1 MVVHDLAILMGAGM
15 VVFESDWLDYEFIFV
30 LIWFICV
37 YLIVYFLFKEF
48 KYYMYLRYFIVGVG
62 VLLVASFGGYFRFLA
77 IINDDFKTV
86 SGEFDG
92 IVSGV
97 NGNQQHIKIMVGN
110 GYSITYNSRRSDNC
124 FNKPINVVGDV
135 VDFKKFREH
144 DNKIKFGSTPDFLSI
159 SYLGDGRDP
168 CIFKIVKRT
177 NQAGTATN

>member
-1 MVVHDLAILMGAGM
+1 M
-15 VVFESDWLDYEFIFV
+15 VVFESDWLDYEFIIV

-37 YLIVYFLFKEF
+37 YLMVYFLFKKC

-62 VLLVASFGGYFRFLA
+62 VFLVVSFGGYFRFLA

-97 NGNQQHIKIMVGN
+97 NGDQQRIKIMLGN
-110 GYSITYNSRRSDNC
+110 GYSITYDSRRTDNC
-124 FNKPINVVGDV
+124 FDNPINVVGDV
-135 VDFKKFREH
+135 VDFKKFRGN
-144 DNKIKFGSTPDFLSI
+144 DNYIKFGSAPDFLSI

-168 CIFKIVKRT
+168 CIFRIVKST
-177 NQAGTATN
+177 TKPQN